1 MGDGED
7 LFVDGRIVGHVQG
20 SPWLA
25 KRTLDTVE
33 EKQAYQWLWAW
44 QYFAHSHGNLA
55 IYGRY
60 YSLFFRMN
68 CFSADIM
75 CRLGFLDKNNIFD

>member
-1 MGDGED
+1 MGDREE
-7 LFVDGRIVGHVQG
+7 LLVDGRVVGYVQG
-20 SPWLA
+20 SQWLA
-25 KRTLDTVE
+25 KRTLDTVGK
-33 EKQAYQWLWAW
+33 KQACRWLWAW

-55 IYGRY
+55 ISGRY

>member
-1 MGDGED
+1 VGDRED
-7 LFVDGRIVGHVQG
+7 LLVDGRVVGYVQG
-20 SPWLA
+20 SQWLA
-25 KRTLDTVE
+25 KRTLDTVGK
-33 EKQAYQWLWAW
+33 KQAYRWLWAW

-68 CFSADIM
+68 CFSAYIM
-75 CRLGFLDKNNIFD
+75 CRLGFLDKNDRFD